1 MGRAI
6 DGGGTDLHRW
16 VSVPLA
22 LVRVARVLRKVR
34 KPAQCEL
41 CSRGFTPL
49 CILRFAPSPY
59 RAELVSEIE
68 AAGRS
73 GRPGPRPAAMDVI
86 NLCSSDEEENVPK
99 QQAGG
104 RPPAALGKRKAENQE
119 RFVQDD
125 DDSDV
130 EEIPPPAATNGA
142 SSSAGGLV
150 EQDDE
155 QEGEQEGEQE
165 DDDVTFVGRT
175 GDLALADFPH
185 ARENCA
191 AVRFIAGQ
199 EHKHCLNCYCYCC
212 DKPASDCS
220 DWSLHCKASHA
231 DAKWRKLREQ
241 LAANSGAA
249 GPAAA
254 GPATTSGG
262 GGSSA
267 GTGVPPP
274 PAGLSSRPPGF
285 PVLTHPKRG
294 SPLPATWSCERILRE
309 TQQVWPVEA
318 PAPTGLLKTV
328 QLKPYQKQSL
338 AFMLSLERST
348 DPQLEG
354 WRPSSETYGEFK
366 IAGGGFPDGFP
377 VRGGWLASEVG
388 MGKTMCAI
396 SLILANPLPGGSALP
411 PNSGKAQ
418 AWAAQS
424 LRVGKRPPGTS
435 TWGVTLVLAP
445 GALLGQWMDE
455 LAKFAPGLKVVN
467 IHSSGQGKGKKANV
481 ASADVL
487 LCTPTSSLGEEL
499 SRQPIHRLIVDEAH
513 AIGHAQTQAVRKV
526 CAIGARNVWLLSGT
540 PLSTSADELSS
551 GARIL
556 GHVGGGLNLFAWKP
570 TSSQANKIGPARY
583 VDAEL
588 VAKLKRVMIR
598 HTKVRRPG
606 HTGAA
611 ACAC

>member
-1 MGRAI
+1 M
-6 DGGGTDLHRW
+6 
-16 VSVPLA
+16 
-22 LVRVARVLRKVR
+22 
-34 KPAQCEL
+34 
-41 CSRGFTPL
+41 
-49 CILRFAPSPY
+49 
-59 RAELVSEIE
+59 
-68 AAGRS
+68 
-73 GRPGPRPAAMDVI
+73 
-86 NLCSSDEEENVPK
+86 

-119 RFVQDD
+119 RFVPDD

-191 AVRFIAGQ
+191 AVRFTAGQ
-199 EHKHCLNCYCYCC
+199 EHKHCPNCYCYCC

-241 LAANSGAA
+241 LAAANSGAA
-249 GPAAA
+249 GP
-254 GPATTSGG
+254 GATGGG

-285 PVLTHPKRG
+285 SAREALLHAHK
-294 SPLPATWSCERILRE
+294 PATWSCERILRE
-309 TQQVWPVEA
+309 AQQVWPVEA
-318 PAPTGLLKTV
+318 PAPIGLLKTV

-338 AFMLSLERST
+338 AFMVSLERST

-354 WRPSSETYGEFK
+354 WRPSEKGFE
-366 IAGGGFPDGFP
+366 IAGGAFLDGIP

-418 AWAAQS
+418 AWAQRPAGTS
-424 LRVGKRPPGTS
+424 GGGMTRPPGTS

-467 IHSSGQGKGKKANV
+467 IHSSGKGRRANV

-487 LCTPTSSLGEEL
+487 LCTPSSSLGEEL

-513 AIGHAQTQAVRKV
+513 AIGHAQTQMVRKV

-540 PLSTSADELSS
+540 PLSTSADDLSS

-556 GHVGGGLNLFAWKP
+556 GHVSHGLNLFPWKHDLYG
-570 TSSQANKIGPARY
+570 KLKVGPARC

-588 VAKLKRVMIR
+588 VAKLKKVMIR

-606 HTGAA
+606 RDTRAPLLAPAKRVLRDGCRTIEGRVLSGLCGASPPSPHVRPPVCRRCESA
-611 ACAC
+611 VQLRSRCPRRTRALCG